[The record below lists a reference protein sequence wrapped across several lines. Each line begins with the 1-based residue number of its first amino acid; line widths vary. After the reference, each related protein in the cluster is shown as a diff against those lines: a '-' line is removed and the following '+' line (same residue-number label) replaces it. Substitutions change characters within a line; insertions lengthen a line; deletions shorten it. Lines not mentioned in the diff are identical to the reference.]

1 MKRLLMK
8 LRTLGLLGLGT
19 VGLLALPGCK
29 KEESPSAPAVAEP
42 EVLSSDD
49 TESQPVKG
57 GGTIRGAIAFKG
69 TPPTPKPIEPGSDPV
84 CDGMNLVDEAV
95 VVKDGKLA
103 NVLVRVLGDVP
114 GKPAAPADAMVV
126 VDQNRCTYKPRVQG
140 AMQGQRMV
148 LMNSDETLHNVR
160 GVAGKKTLFN
170 VNQPPLKTKEAN
182 APQDA
187 ELIHLKCDI
196 HPWMTA
202 WVVMSPNPYFVTS
215 AEDGSF
221 SLEGVPAGTYTLEAW
236 HEVLGTRTAQVT
248 VKEGEAAEVAFEFSK

>member
-1 MKRLLMK
+1 MK
-8 LRTLGLLGLGT
+8 LRTLGLLGLGAL
-19 VGLLALPGCK
+19 GLLSLPGCK
-29 KEESPSAPAVAEP
+29 KEEAPSATTEP

-49 TESQPVKG
+49 TEAQPVQG

-69 TPPTPKPIEPGSDPV
+69 TPPVPKPIEPGSDPI

-103 NVLVRVLGDVP
+103 NVLVRVQGAVP
-114 GKPAAPADAMVV
+114 GKPAMPPSDLVV
-126 VDQNRCTYKPRVQG
+126 IDQNRCTYKPRVQG
-140 AMQGQRMV
+140 AVQGQRMV

-160 GVAGKKTLFN
+160 GVAGTKTLFN

-182 APQDA
+182 APKDA
-187 ELIHLKCDI
+187 DLIRLKCDI

-202 WVVMSPNPYFVTS
+202 WVVMSPNPYFTTS

-221 SLEGVPAGTYTLEAW
+221 SLEGVPEGTYTLEAW

-248 VKEGEAAEVAFEFSK
+248 VKEGQEALVAFEFAK

>member
-1 MKRLLMK
+1 MK

-19 VGLLALPGCK
+19 LGLLSLSGCK
-29 KEESPSAPAVAEP
+29 KEEAPSSGATPAAAEP

-49 TESQPVKG
+49 TEAQPVKG

-69 TPPTPKPIEPGSDPV
+69 KPPAPKPIEPGSDPI

-103 NVLVRVLGDVP
+103 NVLVRVQGDVP
-114 GKPAAPADAMVV
+114 GKPAVPPSEMVV
-126 VDQNRCTYKPRVQG
+126 IDQNRCTYKPRVQG
-140 AMQGQRMV
+140 AVQGQRMV

-160 GVAGKKTLFN
+160 GVSGTKTLFN

-182 APQDA
+182 APKDA
-187 ELIHLKCDI
+187 DLIRLKCDI

-202 WVVMSPNPYFVTS
+202 WVVMSSNPYFTTS
-215 AEDGSF
+215 GEDGAF
-221 SLEGVPAGTYTLEAW
+221 TLQGVPEGTYTLEAW
-236 HEVLGTRTAQVT
+236 HEVFGTRTAQVT
-248 VKEGEAAEVAFEFSK
+248 VKEGQEAQVAFEFSP